1 MVHSVDSNLSIG
13 VFSSHPSFLYP
24 KMDLR
29 LNSTQ
34 PLPQLYNSFTSSL
47 SKEKPRNA
55 SMRNVQSVPG
65 VLGWE
70 SGDSKLYFYGSITF
84 LSTYKTNSKGKFLC
98 ITLLWKQHISWK
110 FRHTFIAML
119 EPLKPSVLDSHQGVF
134 SFWPRWTFT
143 PWPPWARPLAA
154 MQVSTQK
161 PPSLEGSPTLS
172 SHPLHT
178 ADFIF
183 SSWLHT
189 EILVRLCSATR
200 C

>member
-1 MVHSVDSNLSIG
+1 M
-13 VFSSHPSFLYP
+13 HPCTMF
-24 KMDLR
+24 R
-29 LNSTQ
+29 
-34 PLPQLYNSFTSSL
+34 
-47 SKEKPRNA
+47 
-55 SMRNVQSVPG
+55 SVPG

-84 LSTYKTNSKGKFLC
+84 LSTYKANSKGKFLC

-119 EPLKPSVLDSHQGVF
+119 EPLKPSVLDSHQHRPG
-134 SFWPRWTFT
+134 FWPRWTST
-143 PWPPWARPLAA
+143 PWPPWVRPLAA
-154 MQVSTQK
+154 MQVSTQS
-161 PPSLEGSPTLS
+161 PPSSEGSPTLS

-189 EILVRLCSATR
+189 EILVRLCFATLCSLPSR
-200 C
+200 RNWEQCEGKQDVFSVHWASLASSPRVLPFPNAAII